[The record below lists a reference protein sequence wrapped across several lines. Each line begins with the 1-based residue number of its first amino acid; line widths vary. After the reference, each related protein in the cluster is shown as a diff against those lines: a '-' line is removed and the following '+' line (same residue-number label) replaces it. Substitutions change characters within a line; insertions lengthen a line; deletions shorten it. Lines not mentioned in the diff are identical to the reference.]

1 MVKPN
6 MSQETI
12 KVDRRVARYF
22 VLIAGLGL
30 FLSLAGER
38 SHAQTAPCSPGTGV
52 CVLTWQQDTGLDTTC
67 SECIYRTGENLN
79 EPTLTSG
86 ALEKQNFGVL
96 CSAPLDGQVF
106 GQPLVATN
114 VTINNVTYS
123 RVVYVVTQKDTL
135 YAIDGNPADN
145 PPCQILNGNGN
156 GVSLLGSGQ
165 YQVDCN
171 HVGGGRNACINT
183 IGPFVGVLGTPV
195 INLSGNSGTIYFVA
209 ETQDCDPQD
218 PNCTPE
224 NWGHYLHAVDIQTFV
239 DQNVQIYPPGLQNT
253 ASSFSHAHIQ
263 RPGLLYL
270 TASQSGLAQ
279 DTVYVAFSMMD
290 GAGLPYSNGTIF
302 GYDPANLVQSAT
314 PFYFQTSDGINQN
327 DGGGI
332 WQAGGAPAFGSTG
345 IGELIYFNTA
355 NGSVGNS
362 LNVQTW
368 DDSFLALNPDLTMP
382 GVGTPYF
389 TPVDQFFR
397 SDASCSPPI
406 GNDVDFGSGSVMLI
420 PDNKLP
426 NWPYLAVSGD
436 KEGGLWFIDRS
447 NPGGHNS
454 QCDLPTPTCS
464 CTPSGDNPSGN
475 IQTVWTGTPYH
486 GQTIHNGLA
495 YWQRRFPGSLTT
507 SSYLYVIPSLG
518 VLTQYQLCNAA
529 SATEPVCTTTVL
541 RQNNT
546 KLGYGATPTI
556 SAASS
561 NASSAVVWA
570 SIPNSNAQPVGCASS
585 NPQPGCGGT
594 LEAFDAVSLV
604 RLYTNHKCLNR
615 DVLSPTSK
623 FSVPTVANGNV
634 YLGTHSVDSNGKASV
649 GGMFYIFGLNAAK
662 CS

>member
-79 EPTLTSG
+79 EPALTSG

-239 DQNVQIYPPGLQNT
+239 DQNVQIYPPGLQNA

-662 CS
+662 CT

>member
-1 MVKPN
+1 